1 MESPGVDT
9 DTLRQFGI
17 GAVAL
22 VVVSALLFA
31 LVGLVSDDGDGTADP
46 VAQPSVTDEPTD
58 DPTTAPTD
66 AGTDPVVDPTDGVT
80 DEPTDAP
87 TDTPTDTP
95 TAAASD
101 LDAAKGLSIQ
111 ILDGVLTDSRE
122 LHGRVVS
129 CMQDAGFTSLI
140 TQNNSSRVYDATAVF
155 YTPNAD
161 GSNQAAAEAIA
172 AEFGFTRAEE
182 KPDTLSDSVPLHIVV
197 GTDATSPC

>member
-1 MESPGVDT
+1 MESPGVGT
-9 DTLRQFGI
+9 DTLRQFGL

-31 LVGLVSDDGDGTADP
+31 LVGLVSDDGDGGDP
-46 VAQPSVTDEPTD
+46 VAQPSATADPSD
-58 DPTTAPTD
+58 DPTDGPTSSPTD
-66 AGTDPVVDPTDGVT
+66 VGTDPVVAPTDGAT
-80 DEPTDAP
+80 DQP

-95 TAAASD
+95 TAVASD
-101 LDAAKGLSIQ
+101 LDAAKGMSIQ
-111 ILDGVLTDSRE
+111 VLDGVLTDSRG

-129 CMQDAGFTSLI
+129 CLQDAGFTSLI